1 MKSLVYLT
9 TLTFVALFSGCATKP
24 SSSDCHGAQ
33 THSWEA
39 WNNLMP
45 GAGKTIHVIGKVR
58 VNSGGWTA
66 TLSKRVPQGINPE
79 ILLLDLKVTPP
90 TGPVTAPVLDLPVEF
105 SEKYTGEKFT
115 KTQVFCGEKVI
126 ADLPVKD
133 TH

>member
-9 TLTFVALFSGCATKP
+9 TLTFVALSSGCATKP
-24 SSSDCHGAQ
+24 SSSDCHGAA

-45 GAGKTIHVIGKVR
+45 GAEKTIHVVGKVH
-58 VNSGGWTA
+58 VTSGGWTA
-66 TLSKRVPQGINPE
+66 RLSKRVPQGFNPE
-79 ILLLDLKVTPP
+79 ILLLELNVIPP
-90 TGPVTAPVLDLPVEF
+90 TGIVIQPISDLPVEF
-105 SEKYTGEKFT
+105 SEKYTGGKFT
-115 KTQVFCGEKVI
+115 KAQVFCGEKVI